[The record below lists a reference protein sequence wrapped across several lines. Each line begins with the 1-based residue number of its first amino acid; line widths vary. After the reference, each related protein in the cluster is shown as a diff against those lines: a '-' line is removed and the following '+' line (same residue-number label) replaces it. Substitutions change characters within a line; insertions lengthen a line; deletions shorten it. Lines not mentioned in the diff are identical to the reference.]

1 MWSPFISRGAAR
13 RSRVLGLG
21 RAASGRRRRGG
32 GSSAGGG
39 ENQPLLPRPLAIQI
53 PGHSTKDASQSQ
65 RKQPMAFPAGTFTG
79 TLNKSTQQ
87 IGKTG
92 EIMG

>member
-32 GSSAGGG
+32 ESSADRG

-65 RKQPMAFPAGTFTG
+65 RKQPMAFPAGTFMG

>member
-32 GSSAGGG
+32 WSSAGGG
-39 ENQPLLPRPLAIQI
+39 ENQPLLPPPLAIQTT
-53 PGHSTKDASQSQ
+53 GHSTKDASQSQ